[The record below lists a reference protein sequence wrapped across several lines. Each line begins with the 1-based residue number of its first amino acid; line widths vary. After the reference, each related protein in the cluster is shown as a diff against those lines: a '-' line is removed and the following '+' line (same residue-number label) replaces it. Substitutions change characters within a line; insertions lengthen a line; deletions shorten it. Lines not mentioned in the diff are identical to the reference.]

1 MQLDHQ
7 KQYKQIATLTKSTQM
22 ITYRLCITYNK
33 NIHCIFKLVT
43 CTLLP
48 STVHRFNIFR
58 CWQIFNISFSWHV
71 KKCIFHFK
79 ETGPITLQQQTWKKD
94 TKRLCKNSWN
104 LIKAN
109 LSYYTNV
116 HPMDRWM
123 DNEWHTIINMPR
135 LFLFYKKNHFILAL
149 ILQ

>member
-1 MQLDHQ
+1 M
-7 KQYKQIATLTKSTQM
+7 
-22 ITYRLCITYNK
+22 
-33 NIHCIFKLVT
+33 
-43 CTLLP
+43 
-48 STVHRFNIFR
+48 
-58 CWQIFNISFSWHV
+58 FSWHV

-79 ETGPITLQQQTWKKD
+79 ETGPITLQQQTWKKG

-109 LSYYTNV
+109 LNYHTNV

-135 LFLFYKKNHFILAL
+135 LFLLYIEKSFYISINFAVKKNRLLHNLPFLWSLINFIFFKFLVKGDDSKFYNDL
-149 ILQ
+149 KKNLVWWNK